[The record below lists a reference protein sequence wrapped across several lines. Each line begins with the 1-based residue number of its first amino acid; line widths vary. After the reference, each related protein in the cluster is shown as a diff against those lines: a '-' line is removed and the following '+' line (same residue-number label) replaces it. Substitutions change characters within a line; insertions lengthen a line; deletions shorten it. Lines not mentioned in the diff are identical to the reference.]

1 MEGFDVEATSGMAR
15 GPVLA
20 NSRIELRSPM
30 WFLLRGSETG
40 RPPTMEGP
48 GAKGDE
54 PPPHVH
60 HLVPGLPTLGGRVR
74 TQGFHGAGCVREA
87 TAPRANALASI
98 LHRRRGDDRSVTGVD
113 R

>member
-1 MEGFDVEATSGMAR
+1 MEGFDVEATSGMER
-15 GPVLA
+15 GPDLA
-20 NSRIELRSPM
+20 TVGIDMESSMSL
-30 WFLLRGSETG
+30 LLRGSDTG

-48 GAKGDE
+48 GAKGDG

-60 HLVPGLPTLGGRVR
+60 HLVPDLPTLGGRVR

-87 TAPRANALASI
+87 TASRANALASM
-98 LHRRRGDDRSVTGVD
+98 LHRRQGDDRSVTGVD